1 MERRISTTPEFRK
14 KSEKICRYIDIEFGK
29 NAVLEF
35 ISKLDG
41 KLNSILDNPEGGR
54 PLIKR
59 KNVRSIIIK
68 PHNKIYYKIYP
79 SRITILNIIDMRQ
92 NPVKNPFK

>member
-14 KSEKICRYIDIEFGK
+14 KSEKICRYIENEFGK
-29 NAVLEF
+29 KAVLV
-35 ISKLDG
+35 ISKLDRRI
-41 KLNSILDNPEGGR
+41 NSILDNPERGR

-59 KNVRSIIIK
+59 KNVRSIIFQ

-92 NPVKNPFK
+92 NPDKNPFK